1 VDDPYHFPD
10 YPAQLL
16 IDLIDGRMAYALTS
30 LDKIPSPLRRL
41 SLIDV
46 MQASGTARLHSHYS
60 LLVSGFLPPVPYL
73 SGFFSPSDKSDPAA
87 SIETK
92 SEISGRSVPL
102 SGLPR
107 PATERPHRRS
117 DGLGPNLLGQTIQ
130 SPTPAFSHKR
140 YTGIRN
146 SEVSLPLH
154 SEMILNP
161 AVSSDPGSS
170 SLSPIRKTSTHSFPI
185 DLTTLSNSPCT
196 KQIRSCREQRV

>member
-16 IDLIDGRMAYALTS
+16 RDLIDGWMAYALTS
-30 LDKIPSPLRRL
+30 LDKIPSHLRRL
-41 SLIDV
+41 SLIDI
-46 MQASGTARLHSHYS
+46 MQASGIVRLHSHYS
-60 LLVSGFLPPVPYL
+60 LMVSGFLPLVLHL
-73 SGFFSPSDKSDPAA
+73 SGFSSPSDRSDPATGR
-87 SIETK
+87 ENTK

-107 PATERPHRRS
+107 PATERPHWRS

-130 SPTPAFSHKR
+130 SPMPAFSHKR
-140 YTGIRN
+140 YTCIRN

-161 AVSSDPGSS
+161 AINSNPGSS
-170 SLSPIRKTSTHSFPI
+170 SLSPIRTSYSFIPYRSYNTH
-185 DLTTLSNSPCT
+185 
-196 KQIRSCREQRV
+196 Q